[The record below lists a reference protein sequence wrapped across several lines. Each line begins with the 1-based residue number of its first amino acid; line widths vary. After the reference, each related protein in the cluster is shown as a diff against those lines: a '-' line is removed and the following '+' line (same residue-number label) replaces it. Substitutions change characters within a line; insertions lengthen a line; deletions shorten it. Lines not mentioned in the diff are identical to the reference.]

1 MRSYRGTVSTSLT
14 LAGNLTARIERV
26 APIVDGIFV
35 GAEDSRVMSD
45 CVFCSIVAKDS
56 PAYRLYEDEHSLAFL
71 DIEPA
76 TRGHT
81 LVIPKTHYE
90 TLTDMPKCLVGEVFQ
105 TVHRVSDALESVYQL
120 DGFNVVQSNGKP
132 LQEVFHAHVHVI
144 PRYGDDALA
153 LGWSGEP
160 TDETTQQEV
169 AATVR
174 DELASRS

>member
-1 MRSYRGTVSTSLT
+1 
-14 LAGNLTARIERV
+14 
-26 APIVDGIFV
+26 
-35 GAEDSRVMSD
+35 MSD
-45 CVFCSIVAKDS
+45 CAFCSIVAEDS

-90 TLTDMPKCLVGEVFQ
+90 TVTDMPKSLAGEVFQ
-105 TVHRVSDALESVYQL
+105 TVHRVSGALESVYQL
-120 DGFNVVQSNGKP
+120 NGFNVVQANGVAAG
-132 LQEVFHAHVHVI
+132 QEVFHAHIHII
-144 PRYGDDALA
+144 PRYGDDTLG

-160 TDETTQQEV
+160 VDETTQQEV
-169 AATVR
+169 ATTVR